1 MSAGH
6 TGEIPVWE
14 CERLLADHTTG
25 RICVLSGG
33 YPLALPVSY
42 HWTNVGGVGRRIL
55 MRTRLGNTIAAATGP
70 ASFELDH
77 IDEIAG
83 KAWSVIAR
91 GTLQEVHEM
100 IEVPELRRWL
110 MDGRGHLMELEVSS
124 VSGRRFVSH
133 MPGDDSAVV
142 EWQLA
147 G

>member
-1 MSAGH
+1 MSAP
-6 TGEIPVWE
+6 TGEMPVWE
-14 CERLLADHTTG
+14 CEQLIADHTTG
-25 RICVLSGG
+25 RIVVISGG

-42 HWTNVGGVGRRIL
+42 HWTTAGGQGRRIL
-55 MRTRLGNTIAAATGP
+55 MRTRAGNTIAGGTGA

-77 IDEIAG
+77 IDEVAG
-83 KAWSVIAR
+83 RAWSVIAR
-91 GTLQEVHEM
+91 GTLQEVHEL

-110 MDGRGHLMELEVSS
+110 MDGRGHLMELRIAS

-133 MPGDDSAVV
+133 TTDDDSAVV